1 MRYPTIVVYD
11 DQGDPAHQYTNIGGA
26 WVYQRGP
33 YVLGGDRPYV
43 TVPARIEALEQLSTG
58 TDDDG
63 RELAL
68 V

>member
-1 MRYPTIVVYD
+1 MRYPTIVVYWWD
-11 DQGDPAHQYTNIGGA
+11 EPAEQYNNIRGA

-33 YVLGGDRPYV
+33 YVPGSGPGPYV

-63 RELAL
+63 RELAFA
-68 V
+68 